1 MLIPTNRWP
10 TGIAATGCSAALPAT
25 TSTPTP
31 SRERPPVNILLLHNP
46 TAGDDRPSERELVEL
61 LRNARHDVS
70 RVATDDPQ
78 LAHRMLEKV
87 DLLLIAGGDGTVAT
101 VLEKIEGGS
110 APIGILPLGTANNL
124 ARTFGI
130 EGEIEELIDGLAGG
144 ELAPVDFGV
153 ADGPWGRC
161 RFFES
166 AGFGAIA
173 EGLGPVNAARV
184 PSAEKIPSGRRAL
197 RETFGRMAPAR
208 LQLTID
214 GEREDLSLL
223 MLELARIDTIGP
235 RLRLAPE
242 ATPGDG
248 TIHVVTLAPESR
260 EAMLAW
266 LEDPEAGAPAPVQVR
281 RARQVEVA
289 WQDTASHLDDNFF
302 ERPEQHCRM
311 KATIELAA
319 VRILRPARR
328 EKQSREK
335 ESRDKESRR

>member
-1 MLIPTNRWP
+1 M
-10 TGIAATGCSAALPAT
+10 
-25 TSTPTP
+25 
-31 SRERPPVNILLLHNP
+31 NILLLHNP

-61 LRNARHDVS
+61 LRDARHDVS

-78 LAHRMLEKV
+78 LAHRMVEKV

-101 VLEKIEGGS
+101 VLEKVEGGS

-130 EGEIEELIDGLAGG
+130 EGDIEELIEGLADG
-144 ELAPVDFGV
+144 ELAPVDFGI
-153 ADGPWGRC
+153 ADGPWGRT

-166 AGFGAIA
+166 AGFGALA

-197 RETFGRMAPAR
+197 RETFGRMEPAL
-208 LQLTID
+208 LQVTID
-214 GEREDLSLL
+214 GERQDERLL
-223 MLELARIDTIGP
+223 MLELARVDTLGP
-235 RLRLAPE
+235 RLCLAPG

-248 TIHVVTLAPESR
+248 TIHVVTLAPEAR
-260 EAMLAW
+260 EDMLRW
-266 LEDPEAGAPAPVQVR
+266 LEDPDGQAEAPVRVR

-289 WQDTASHLDDNFF
+289 WVDTASHLDDNFF
-302 ERPEQHCRM
+302 ERPEQPCRM
-311 KATIELAA
+311 KASIELAA

-328 EKQSREK
+328 TGGSKR
-335 ESRDKESRR
+335 